1 MADTQVLGTCVFG
14 RAGSSPASRTQ
25 LQVRSYSSYVAK
37 KSAAKI
43 KMEAAE
49 IKRAAAARREEK
61 KLKNINPA
69 TNDDVDLD
77 YYASVDQAWVEIGL
91 AAPARRA
98 LIDDG
103 LFKLSDLRK
112 TSLAAVKEL
121 HGMGPN
127 AIRIL
132 ISEMKKAD
140 LSFRK

>member
-1 MADTQVLGTCVFG
+1 M
-14 RAGSSPASRTQ
+14 
-25 LQVRSYSSYVAK
+25 AK
-37 KSAAKI
+37 KSPAKI
-43 KMEAAE
+43 KKEAAE

-61 KLKNINPA
+61 KMQKLNLPSEADSSNS
-69 TNDDVDLD
+69 DVDLD
-77 YYASVDQAWVEIGL
+77 YYESVDQVWRELGL
-91 AAPARRA
+91 AGPARRA

-132 ISEMKKAD
+132 TTEMKKAD

>member
-1 MADTQVLGTCVFG
+1 M
-14 RAGSSPASRTQ
+14 
-25 LQVRSYSSYVAK
+25 AK
-37 KSAAKI
+37 KSPAKI
-43 KMEAAE
+43 KKEAAE

-61 KLKNINPA
+61 KLQRSNSQSQVDSNS
-69 TNDDVDLD
+69 DVDLD
-77 YYASVDQAWVEIGL
+77 YYASVDQVWRELGL
-91 AAPARRA
+91 AGPARRA

-132 ISEMKKAD
+132 TTEMKKAD

>member
-1 MADTQVLGTCVFG
+1 M
-14 RAGSSPASRTQ
+14 
-25 LQVRSYSSYVAK
+25 AK

-49 IKRAAAARREEK
+49 IRRAAAARREEK
-61 KLKNINPA
+61 KMRNIIPVS
-69 TNDDVDLD
+69 NDDVDLD
-77 YYASVDQAWVEIGL
+77 YYATVDQAWVEIGL

>member
-1 MADTQVLGTCVFG
+1 M
-14 RAGSSPASRTQ
+14 
-25 LQVRSYSSYVAK
+25 AK

-61 KLKNINPA
+61 KKQSQIVV
-69 TNDDVDLD
+69 TNGTADLD
-77 YYASVDQAWVEIGL
+77 RYESQDAAWREMGL

-103 LFKLSDLRK
+103 LFELADLRK
-112 TSLAAVKEL
+112 VSLAAVKEL

-127 AIRIL
+127 AVRIL
-132 ISEMKKAD
+132 VTEMKKAD

>member
-1 MADTQVLGTCVFG
+1 M
-14 RAGSSPASRTQ
+14 
-25 LQVRSYSSYVAK
+25 AK
-37 KSAAKI
+37 KSPAKI
-43 KMEAAE
+43 KKEAAE

-61 KLKNINPA
+61 KNQKLNSQSQCA
-69 TNDDVDLD
+69 VTNGEVDLE
-77 YYASVDQAWVEIGL
+77 YYASVDQAWRELGL
-91 AAPARRA
+91 AAPACRA

-132 ISEMKKAD
+132 TAAMKKAD

>member
-1 MADTQVLGTCVFG
+1 M
-14 RAGSSPASRTQ
+14 
-25 LQVRSYSSYVAK
+25 AK
-37 KSAAKI
+37 KSPAKI
-43 KMEAAE
+43 KKEAAE

-61 KLKNINPA
+61 RLQKLNAQSTPA
-69 TNDDVDLD
+69 QDEVDLEC
-77 YYASVDQAWVEIGL
+77 YASVDQAWVELGL
-91 AAPARRA
+91 GAPARRA

-112 TSLAAVKEL
+112 TSLAAIKEL

-132 ISEMKKAD
+132 TTEMKKAD

>member
-1 MADTQVLGTCVFG
+1 M
-14 RAGSSPASRTQ
+14 
-25 LQVRSYSSYVAK
+25 AK

-49 IKRAAAARREEK
+49 IRRAAAARREK
-61 KLKNINPA
+61 KKVANILPA
-69 TNDDVDLD
+69 TNEDIDLD
-77 YYASVDQAWVEIGL
+77 YYALVEQEWVEIGL
-91 AAPARRA
+91 GAPARRA

-127 AIRIL
+127 SIRIL

>member
-1 MADTQVLGTCVFG
+1 M
-14 RAGSSPASRTQ
+14 
-25 LQVRSYSSYVAK
+25 AK

-49 IKRAAAARREEK
+49 IKRAAAARRAAK
-61 KLKNINPA
+61 KLQSSIADSEA
-69 TNDDVDLD
+69 TTTNSDLD
-77 YYASVDQAWVEIGL
+77 YYASVDQVWRELGL

-98 LIDDG
+98 LINDG
-103 LFKLSDLRK
+103 LFELSDLRK
-112 TSLAAVKEL
+112 TSLAAVKEV

-132 ISEMKKAD
+132 TTEMKKAD

>member
-1 MADTQVLGTCVFG
+1 M
-14 RAGSSPASRTQ
+14 
-25 LQVRSYSSYVAK
+25 AK

-43 KMEAAE
+43 KMEAAA
-49 IKRAAAARREEK
+49 IKRAASARREEK
-61 KLKNINPA
+61 RTRNICSV
-69 TNDDVDLD
+69 TYGEVDFE
-77 YYASVDQAWVEIGL
+77 YYASVDQAWLKIGL

-103 LFKLSDLRK
+103 LFNLSDLRK

-132 ISEMKKAD
+132 INEMKKAD

>member
-1 MADTQVLGTCVFG
+1 
-14 RAGSSPASRTQ
+14 
-25 LQVRSYSSYVAK
+25 VAK
-37 KSAAKI
+37 KSPAKI
-43 KMEAAE
+43 KKEAAE

-61 KLKNINPA
+61 KLQRSNSQSQADASN
-69 TNDDVDLD
+69 NDIDLD
-77 YYASVDQAWVEIGL
+77 YYASVDQVWVELGL

-132 ISEMKKAD
+132 TTEMKKAD

>member
-1 MADTQVLGTCVFG
+1 M
-14 RAGSSPASRTQ
+14 
-25 LQVRSYSSYVAK
+25 AK
-37 KSAAKI
+37 KSPAKI
-43 KMEAAE
+43 KKEAAE

-61 KLKNINPA
+61 KLQKLNAPSEADSSNS
-69 TNDDVDLD
+69 DVDLD
-77 YYASVDQAWVEIGL
+77 YYASVDQAWRELGL

-132 ISEMKKAD
+132 TTEMKKAD

>member
-1 MADTQVLGTCVFG
+1 M
-14 RAGSSPASRTQ
+14 
-25 LQVRSYSSYVAK
+25 AK

-49 IKRAAAARREEK
+49 IKRAAALRREEK
-61 KLKNINPA
+61 KMRNITPIS
-69 TNDDVDLD
+69 NDDVDLD